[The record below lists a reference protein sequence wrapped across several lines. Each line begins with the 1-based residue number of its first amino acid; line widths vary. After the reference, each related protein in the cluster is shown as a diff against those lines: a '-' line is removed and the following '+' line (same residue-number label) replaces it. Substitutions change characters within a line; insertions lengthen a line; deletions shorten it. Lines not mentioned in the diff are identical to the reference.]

1 MRRRMV
7 DLLVASTGQTEE
19 RIIADIDR
27 DYIVRV
33 PMRSRM
39 ASSTKSSPTASS
51 PTARSRSPPELIA
64 A

>member
-27 DYIVRV
+27 DYIVRRADAV
-33 PMRSRM
+33 AYGLVDEVLTHRQLADR
-39 ASSTKSSPTASS
+39 TKP
-51 PTARSRSPPELIA
+51 IA